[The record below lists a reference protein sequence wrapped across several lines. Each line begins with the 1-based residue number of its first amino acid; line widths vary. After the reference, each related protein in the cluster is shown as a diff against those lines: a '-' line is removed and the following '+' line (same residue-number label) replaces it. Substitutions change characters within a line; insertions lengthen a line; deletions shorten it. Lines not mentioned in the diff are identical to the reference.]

1 MTLNNGNLT
10 IIKFGFYSSIL
21 LAVITLITFGFA
33 LTAIPVSGAFCPGD
47 CIEYPYLDTLS
58 QFPKDYLWMFLAT
71 ILILIYLIFI
81 ISVHFHA
88 QEKLK
93 IYSHISLAFAL
104 ISSIVLLVC
113 YFIQFS
119 VIPASLLNGETEGIT
134 ILTQYNPHGVF
145 VALEE
150 FGYLMMSFSF
160 LFLAPV
166 FAGNNGLEKAIRWI
180 FMIAFVLTMI
190 SFVIVTV
197 KHGIV
202 RKDRFEVI
210 VISINWL
217 VLITNGVLI
226 SIVFKKALD
235 QTSKTVYK

>member
-1 MTLNNGNLT
+1 MTLNDGNLT
-10 IIKFGFYSSIL
+10 IIKIGFYSSIL
-21 LAVITLITFGFA
+21 LAAITFITFGFA

-71 ILILIYLIFI
+71 ILILTYLIFI
-81 ISVHFHA
+81 ISIHFHA
-88 QEKLK
+88 PEKLK
-93 IYSHISLAFAL
+93 IYGHISLAFAL
-104 ISSIVLLVC
+104 ISSMILLVC

-134 ILTQYNPHGVF
+134 LLTQYNPHGVYI
-145 VALEE
+145 ALEE
-150 FGYLMMSFSF
+150 LGYLMMSFSF

-166 FAGNNGLEKAIRWI
+166 FAAKNRLEKAIRWI
-180 FMIAFVLTMI
+180 FIIAFVLTMI
-190 SFVIVTV
+190 SFAIVTV

-217 VLITNGVLI
+217 VLLTNGVLI
-226 SIVFKKALD
+226 SIVFKKASD
-235 QTSKTVYK
+235 KTSKTAYK

>member
-21 LAVITLITFGFA
+21 LAVITFITFGFA

-93 IYSHISLAFAL
+93 IYSHISLVFA
-104 ISSIVLLVC
+104 IVSSTVLLVC

-150 FGYLMMSFSF
+150 LGYLMMSFSF

-166 FAGNNGLEKAIRWI
+166 FAGKNGLEKAIRWI

-190 SFVIVTV
+190 SFAIVTV

-226 SIVFKKALD
+226 SMIFKKALN
-235 QTSKTVYK
+235 QTSKTAYK